1 MLNLLKLNVKMNP
14 EVNNPYLPWELCW
27 YPATVIYPEWK
38 DAFDWFV
45 RKNMSRSQ
53 TRPLDKKEVL
63 SNGNK
68 LYSQN
73 LDTRPY

>member
-1 MLNLLKLNVKMNP
+1 MLNLLNINMNYP
-14 EVNNPYLPWELCW
+14 EVNNPFLPWEPCW
-27 YPATVIYPEWK
+27 YPATVTQDEWQ

-45 RKNMSRSQ
+45 RKNMKRSQ

-63 SNGNK
+63 SNSNK